1 MAEMRL
7 EMRFNVKVVKLVRT
21 QNANL
26 FAVTRKTVSENV
38 GDFFVSAFR
47 PKGKCLVLKTS
58 KTSASHSKP
67 AGKKYI
73 ECSVNTKFDMR

>member
-7 EMRFNVKVVKLVRT
+7 EIRFNMKVAKLVRT

-26 FAVTRKTVSENV
+26 FAVTRKTVSESIGV
-38 GDFFVSAFR
+38 FFVSAFH
-47 PKGKCLVLKTS
+47 PKGKCLFFLTT

-67 AGKKYI
+67 AGKNYT